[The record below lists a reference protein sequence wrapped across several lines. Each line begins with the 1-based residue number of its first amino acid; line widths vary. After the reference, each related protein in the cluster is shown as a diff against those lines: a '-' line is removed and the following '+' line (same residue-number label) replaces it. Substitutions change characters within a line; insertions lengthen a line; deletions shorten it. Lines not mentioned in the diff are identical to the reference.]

1 MDDQAF
7 SAAAPAPFEIVVQAG
22 QRVASNG
29 VQTLVL
35 AELEGPTGGVL
46 FRRRAVRGFGTP
58 GAQAV
63 EWAVARLDGVSVYVD
78 GSTVI
83 VTRADLNP

>member
-1 MDDQAF
+1 MGDQALG
-7 SAAAPAPFEIVVQAG
+7 AAPAPFEIAVQDG

-35 AELEGPTGGVL
+35 AEPAGQAGGEL

-58 GAQAV
+58 DAQSV
-63 EWAVARLDGVSVYVD
+63 EWAVARLNGVSVYVD
-78 GSTVI
+78 GATVI
-83 VTRADLNP
+83 VTTRDLNP